1 MDNVAIKQDE
11 LDSLFGLD
19 DLGPLGETHIW
30 LVKNKTNNSILGGR
44 NYSHS
49 QALQTLEKA
58 KKDYPSS
65 KLELIQI
72 R

>member
-19 DLGPLGETHIW
+19 DSGPLGETHIW

-44 NYSHS
+44 NYTYS
-49 QALQTLEKA
+49 QAQQTLDKA
-58 KKDYPSS
+58 SKEHPDY
-65 KLELIQI
+65 KLEIIQVK
-72 R
+72 

>member
-30 LVKNKTNNSILGGR
+30 LVKNKANNSILGGR
-44 NYSHS
+44 NYTYS
-49 QALQTLEKA
+49 QAQVVLDK
-58 KKDYPSS
+58 SS
-65 KLELIQI
+65 KEHPDYKLEIIQVK
-72 R
+72 

>member
-1 MDNVAIKQDE
+1 MDNVALKQDE
-11 LDSLFGLD
+11 LDSLFNLD

-30 LVKNKTNNSILGGR
+30 LVKNKAHNSILGGR

-49 QALQTLEKA
+49 QVLQTLEKA